1 MKPNISEFSY
11 GYAITD
17 ELVHDLPGISAAP
30 VFPSLYQEGQTGGGY
45 DVMIQT
51 GATPLFIQFKLCD
64 FMSRATAYEAKAG
77 LLTCP
82 FYRMHLRPARH
93 SRQHK
98 LLLDL
103 ENSGQLVYY
112 AAPTFHTTAEF
123 DSAFLSRTVV
133 HKSVWIE
140 PSAIGTLPDNDDHHV
155 SFVPNGDAYFC
166 SKPVSI
172 KRSMSADS
180 MLARLTAIADH
191 ARHTDGR
198 MVQSAI
204 ESLLELSGERR
215 TLFKAETDEQGDELE
230 RRHPAIRLA
239 FYAHRILDA
248 QLYLL
253 HRVET

>member
-30 VFPSLYQEGQTGGGY
+30 VFPSLYQEGQSGGGY
-45 DVMIQT
+45 DVMIRA

-64 FMSRATAYEAKAG
+64 FMSRATAHEAKSG

-93 SRQHK
+93 SRQHE
-98 LLLDL
+98 LLLAL
-103 ENSGQLVYY
+103 EQSGQLAYY
-112 AAPTFHTTAEF
+112 AAPTFHKTEEF
-123 DSAFLSRTVV
+123 DSAFLSRSVV
-133 HKSVWIE
+133 QKSVWIE
-140 PSAIGTLPDNDDHHV
+140 PSAIGVLPDNDDHHV
-155 SFVPNGDAYFC
+155 SFVPDGDAYFC
-166 SKPVSI
+166 STPVLI
-172 KRSMSADS
+172 KRPIGAAP
-180 MLARLTAIADH
+180 MLRRFATIADH
-191 ARHTDGR
+191 ARHTDGQ
-198 MVQSAI
+198 MVQRAI
-204 ESLLELSGERR
+204 ESLSEL
-215 TLFKAETDEQGDELE
+215 ALE
-230 RRHPAIRLA
+230 RHALFRPEIDQQDEELASRHPVVRLA